1 LLTAI
6 GQALFQYQVIRLYT
20 QKTELIPPNHE
31 FTVPS
36 VESALMTALTPEE
49 TINPTLLKAA
59 TKVTRKNATSQ
70 SSNLRATRTIEKA
83 NLREQQANASFEETE
98 AEPLQEVEAAEE
110 PAEGTQA
117 TPEDNPRPATPTPA
131 QASRKGGSR

>member
-1 LLTAI
+1 
-6 GQALFQYQVIRLYT
+6 
-20 QKTELIPPNHE
+20 
-31 FTVPS
+31 
-36 VESALMTALTPEE
+36 MTALTPEE